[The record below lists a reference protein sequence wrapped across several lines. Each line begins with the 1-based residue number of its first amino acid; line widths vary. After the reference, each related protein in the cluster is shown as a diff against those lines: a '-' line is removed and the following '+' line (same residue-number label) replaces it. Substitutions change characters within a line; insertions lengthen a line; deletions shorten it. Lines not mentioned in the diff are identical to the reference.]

1 MGSKRSDRYKDP
13 LTPLQKSELKK
24 KEHRPEGEK
33 KHLQIISYNPQKLI
47 EMLCDE
53 NSTVFEKSIAKEEIL
68 RRLVRNQKRTENYNK
83 TKEKKKEKYKGFKKF
98 KQKERQKISTSP
110 KTGLHIGQ
118 EYQEKLDSFLSENG
132 DTNSCPFD

>member
-1 MGSKRSDRYKDP
+1 MGSKRSDRYSDP
-13 LTPLQKSELKK
+13 LTPVQKKELKH
-24 KEHRPEGEK
+24 KEHRPDGEK
-33 KHLQIISYNPQKLI
+33 KHLQIISYSPQKLI
-47 EMLCDE
+47 EMLCDQ

-83 TKEKKKEKYKGFKKF
+83 TKLKKKEKYKGFKKF
-98 KQKERQKISTSP
+98 KQKKQQKIPASP

-118 EYQEKLDSFLSENG
+118 EYKEKLDSFLAENG